1 MYPPR
6 FWPAS
11 RGIDPRAGRA
21 REKWLQARA
30 SFLRGGGTCCS
41 HGSTG
46 LGSYG
51 CQCLGL
57 TQGPAIPC
65 GQFWAY
71 TPTAACSC
79 TPYGS
84 AQALG
89 LSFSSSDL
97 EDSAHKV
104 PVILSSLGNDGGLVN
119 GVGLWTSGQN
129 IPRDYRL
136 DLAWGHT

>member
-1 MYPPR
+1 MH
-6 FWPAS
+6 S
-11 RGIDPRAGRA
+11 
-21 REKWLQARA
+21 
-30 SFLRGGGTCCS
+30 
-41 HGSTG
+41 
-46 LGSYG
+46 
-51 CQCLGL
+51 
-57 TQGPAIPC
+57 
-65 GQFWAY
+65 
-71 TPTAACSC
+71 
-79 TPYGS
+79 YGS